1 MLKRYILLIF
11 CSGLQSLCGGETAFA
26 QGVYLAWAARYN
38 GPANRQ
44 DEVTA
49 LALDKKGCTYIT
61 GKSAGISSNDY
72 ATVKYSADGATL
84 WVRRYDGPGHGWD
97 AAYDLGLDDSGHV
110 YVTGES
116 TPLTYSLYDLVTIK
130 YSPTGESLW
139 IKSYDGPY
147 DQEANALTM
156 GDSGEIYVTGLNIEQ
171 PYDHDFLTIKY
182 SLQGESLWIRTY
194 QGTGGGNDIA
204 NDIGL
209 DQGGNVLVTGYSPGI
224 GTDNDYVTI
233 KYSSIGEN
241 LWVRR
246 YNSPDSVS
254 DLAWAIAVD
263 DSGSAY
269 VTGNTAT
276 IKYSSTGD
284 SLWARTD
291 VKGVSILVDQS
302 NNLYVA
308 GSGSIFKCSGQG
320 TLLWAGPYGGRG
332 LALDSAG
339 NVYVAGGTSDIETA
353 KYSPAG
359 DILWIKSYDGPSHG
373 IDLGEK
379 VAVDQQ
385 GNVYV
390 AGSSWDA
397 ASGLDYIVVKY
408 SPCSAIPGDVN
419 SSGLITLGDIIHLVN
434 YIFDKDKL
442 PCLGIDPG
450 NCWTPLPTCRGDV
463 NASGNLNLGDIIHL
477 VNFIFDK
484 DRYPC
489 LGTDPGNCWTP
500 PSYGACC
507 LPVP

>member
-116 TPLTYSLYDLVTIK
+116 TPFT
-130 YSPTGESLW
+130 
-139 IKSYDGPY
+139 
-147 DQEANALTM
+147 
-156 GDSGEIYVTGLNIEQ
+156 
-171 PYDHDFLTIKY
+171 Y

-339 NVYVAGGTSDIETA
+339 NVYVAGGASDIETA